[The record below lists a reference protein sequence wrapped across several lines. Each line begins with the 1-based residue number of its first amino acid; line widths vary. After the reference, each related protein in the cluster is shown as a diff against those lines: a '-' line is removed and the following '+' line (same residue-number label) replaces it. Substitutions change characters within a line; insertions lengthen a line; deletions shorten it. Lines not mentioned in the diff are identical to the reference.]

1 MPTPIQRPSLTTDL
15 ASRYS
20 TQRAGS
26 AFDVKQTL
34 GGPGTAPKKQSVIEG
49 DTKSQQGANFQ
60 SPNGFE
66 TDVLQGITQLKD
78 AQGTKSKELSTYI
91 KGFSNRKYKP

>member
-20 TQRAGS
+20 NQRAGG

-34 GGPGTAPKKQSVIEG
+34 GNPGTQPKKQTVIEG

-66 TDVLQGITQLKD
+66 TDVVPMQTQLKD
-78 AQGTKSKELSTYI
+78 AQGTTSKELSSYI
-91 KGFSNRKYKP
+91 KGFSNQKYKP